1 MKNNLPVTNK
11 EVPFPEGAEIVSTTD
26 LKGIITSCND
36 HFIEISGFTAEE
48 LLGTSH
54 NIVRHPD
61 VPPAVFANLWDTIK
75 AGKPWMGI
83 VKNRCKNGDHYW
95 VDAYVTP
102 IMANGEITGYESVRV
117 KPSRDRVKAAEKLY
131 RDVANSRSLKSPLAL
146 PVIQNLLIGSFAV
159 LTVLLLI
166 ALAFHP
172 NNMLPILG
180 LYVAAL
186 VISSMNI
193 FWSTRKIRTATEE
206 AYKTVNNPVLEKLYT
221 DEINE
226 IAAIRLARY
235 MQDAHLRTVLGRML
249 EVSQRVTD
257 HAETTAEMTKQ
268 ASASVNNQQVQTEMI
283 VTAMEEMSVSISEVA
298 ENANNVNES
307 AEQAA
312 NLAHE
317 GRANLS
323 QAIESIQAIDDIM
336 GKTSSVVDELN
347 SDAESIGSVTD
358 VIQTI
363 AEQTNLL
370 ALNAAIE
377 AARAGE
383 QGRGFAV
390 VADEVRQLA
399 TRTAESTKEIRNLIE
414 KLQFRVGQVVEV
426 INQGRSQSEGSAKES
441 SKIQDELNSV
451 LDSVENIRSN
461 ILVIATAVEQ
471 QSGVAREM
479 SKNIHE
485 ISDHGYQTTSAVA
498 QAAEESESLRN
509 ISDEL
514 ENMVDRF
521 KQN

>member
-1 MKNNLPVTNK
+1 MKKNLPVTNK

-26 LKGIITSCND
+26 LKGIITSCNE
-36 HFIEISGFTAEE
+36 HFIDISGFTAEE

-61 VPPAVFANLWDTIK
+61 VPPAVFANLWDTIE

-117 KPSRDRVKAAEKLY
+117 KPSRDRVEAAEKLY
-131 RDVANSRSLKSPLAL
+131 RDVANAKSLKSPFAL
-146 PVIQNLLIGSFAV
+146 PIIQNLTIGSFAV
-159 LTVLLLI
+159 LTLLMLI
-166 ALAFHP
+166 ALAYLPDKF
-172 NNMLPILG
+172 LPILG
-180 LYVAAL
+180 LYAAAL
-186 VISSMNI
+186 TISGTNI
-193 FWSTRKIRTATEE
+193 FWSTRKIRTATAE
-206 AYKTVNNPVLEKLYT
+206 AHKVIDNPVLEKLYT

-249 EVSQRVTD
+249 EVSRRVSE
-257 HAETTAEMTKQ
+257 HAGTTAAMTKQ
-268 ASASVNNQQVQTEMI
+268 ASTSVNDQQVQTEMI

-298 ENANNVNES
+298 ENANSVNTS
-307 AEQAA
+307 AEEAA
-312 NLAHE
+312 DLAQE
-317 GRANLS
+317 GRTNLT
-323 QAIESIQAIDDIM
+323 QAIESINDIDEIM
-336 GKTSSVVDELN
+336 NRTSSVVNELN

-358 VIQTI
+358 VIQNI

-399 TRTAESTKEIRNLIE
+399 TRTAESTQEIRGLIE
-414 KLQFRVGQVVEV
+414 KLQLRVGQVVEV
-426 INQGRSQSEGSAKES
+426 INEGRTKSESSANES
-441 SKIQDELNSV
+441 SKIQAELNSV

-485 ISDHGYQTTSAVA
+485 ISDHGHQTTSAVV